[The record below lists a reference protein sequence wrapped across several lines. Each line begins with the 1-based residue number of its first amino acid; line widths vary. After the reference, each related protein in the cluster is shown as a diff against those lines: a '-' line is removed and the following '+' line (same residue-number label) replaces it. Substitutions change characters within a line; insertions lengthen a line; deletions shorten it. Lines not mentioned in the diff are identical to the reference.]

1 MSALVCGL
9 GLWATMVL
17 SARMMLS
24 ESILNFPLI
33 IVMGVVLIAIF
44 LVICGHF
51 KSLLIEFESSFYFI
65 EVILFATI
73 PLLSS
78 VIISWFLCVEI
89 PTLSLPFCFSTCYS
103 LYTIWLVAPRASSH
117 PSSATANSF
126 EKTIVFALP
135 SAVAKAVYA
144 IPVIVSP
151 LLHIAVCH
159 NVILT
164 SPRRQT
170 DIAVTFLYPLLCM
183 LMCAEQHIDYWNGH
197 DENYRRILKLKIS
210 DCKLATSALLFFF
223 LQNHPVLDDLKS
235 LSGLTKPIASLFL
248 CGAALLG
255 SLTMYL
261 HRYIIIQ
268 SKDEIDKMSVGDSSD
283 GMIRRLAGPYFA
295 SLLTAG
301 LTGECIVIFL
311 GYSHASILLGFVGA
325 IFITDFYRF
334 SSNYKWNSIRSI
346 VGTYFA
352 ILLTVIAVRFMLLDF
367 LFRTVIYMTFS
378 LDWLPNPMTM
388 TAYCGRICDI
398 FSLAVTTPTFAMGL
412 NDHVA
417 DPKSDPRGLILPV
430 GVPSTPT
437 QGNWAI
443 LFNRIKGFNFSL
455 LLLMFT
461 VSFSSAELIVREQVH
476 WTIFLYS
483 YLPMCLYIVYFIA
496 L

>member
-17 SARMMLS
+17 SARMMLA
-24 ESILNFPLI
+24 ESIFNFPLV

-51 KSLLIEFESSFYFI
+51 KSLLIEFESSFHFV
-65 EVILFATI
+65 EVVLFATI

-89 PTLSLPFCFSTCYS
+89 PSLSLPFCFSTCYS
-103 LYTIWLVAPRASSH
+103 LYTIWLLSPRPSSH

-126 EKTIVFALP
+126 EKTSVYTLP
-135 SAVAKAVYA
+135 AVVAKTVYA

-151 LLHIAVCH
+151 LLHIALCH
-159 NVILT
+159 NVIL
-164 SPRRQT
+164 SSARRQT
-170 DIAVTFLYPLLCM
+170 DIANAFLYPLLCM
-183 LMCAEQHIDYWNGH
+183 LMCAESHIDYWNGY
-197 DENYRRILKLKIS
+197 DENYRRILKLKLS

-235 LSGLTKPIASLFL
+235 LSGLARPIASLFL

-255 SLTMYL
+255 SVTMYL
-261 HRYIIIQ
+261 HRYIIIHC
-268 SKDEIDKMSVGDSSD
+268 KDEIDKMNIGETAD
-283 GMIRRLAGPYFA
+283 GMISRLAGPYFA
-295 SLLTAG
+295 SLVTAG
-301 LTGECIVIFL
+301 MTGECLVIFL
-311 GYSHASILLGFVGA
+311 GYSHASLILGFIGA

-352 ILLTVIAVRFMLLDF
+352 ILLTVIVVRIMLLDF

-378 LDWLPNPMTM
+378 LDWQPNPMTM

-398 FSLAVTTPTFAMGL
+398 FALAVTAPTFAMGL
-412 NDHVA
+412 NDYVA
-417 DPKSDPRGLILPV
+417 DPKSDPKGLILPV
-430 GVPSTPT
+430 GVPSTPS

-455 LLLMFT
+455 LLLIYT
-461 VSFSSAELIVREQVH
+461 VCLISAELIVREQVR
-476 WTIFLYS
+476 
-483 YLPMCLYIVYFIA
+483 
-496 L
+496 